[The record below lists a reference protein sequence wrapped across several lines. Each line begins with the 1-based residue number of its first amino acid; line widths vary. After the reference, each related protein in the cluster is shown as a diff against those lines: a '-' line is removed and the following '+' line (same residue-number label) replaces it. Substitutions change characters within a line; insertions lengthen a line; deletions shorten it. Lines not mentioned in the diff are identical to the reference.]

1 MLRSLARARGAP
13 AAALAPPPA
22 ARLHLAAAR
31 PYPPSIKL
39 YEMGPRDGLQSERAL
54 VPTAVKVEL
63 IDRLA
68 AAGHLFIEATSFVSA
83 RAIPQL
89 GDAAEVM
96 ARIARPP
103 GVTFSALV
111 PNARGLE
118 AALACGLTEVAV
130 FAAASDAFSH
140 RNINCNVQTSL
151 ERFRPVCAEAARA
164 GVRVRGYVSTALGCP
179 YSGPVA
185 PEAAAFVARSLLDL
199 GAYEVSLGDTIGV
212 GTPLSVRALL
222 HAVREAG
229 VPPAATAV
237 HFHATYGCAMAN
249 IVAALEAGVRVVD
262 ASVAGLGGCPY
273 ARGASGNVATED
285 VLYLAAGLGIEVE
298 GAPSLPALVAAGQ
311 WVCEHMGRKNS
322 SAVALARLGH
332 ASAAAGAGAGDAPA
346 RAACAVGLSWP
357 QRPGFAEPFRVA
369 PPGAPAPRS
378 G

>member
-1 MLRSLARARGAP
+1 MAALPRLTSGLPARACALRRALHVRAAP
-13 AAALAPPPA
+13 V
-22 ARLHLAAAR
+22 
-31 PYPPSIKL
+31 YPQSIKV

-54 VPTAVKVEL
+54 VPTGVKVEL

-68 AAGHLFIEATSFVSA
+68 AAGHVFIEATSFVSA

-89 GDAAEVM
+89 GDAMEVM

-118 AALACGLTEVAV
+118 AALACGLREVAV

-185 PEAAAFVARSLLDL
+185 PEAAAFVARALLDL

-212 GTPLSVRALL
+212 GTPLGVRALL
-222 HAVREAG
+222 RAVREAG
-229 VPPAATAV
+229 VPVPATAV
-237 HFHATYGCAMAN
+237 HFHSTYGCAMAN

-285 VLYLAAGLGIEVE
+285 VLYLAQGLGIEVE
-298 GAPSLPALVAAGQ
+298 GAPDLNRLVEAGQ
-311 WVCEHMGRKNS
+311 WVCDHMGRKNS

-332 ASAAAGAGAGDAPA
+332 VAAAAGAAEDAA
-346 RAACAVGLSWP
+346 TRAACAVGLSWP
-357 QRPGFAEPFRVA
+357 QRPGFAEPVRQ
-369 PPGAPAPRS
+369 
-378 G
+378 